1 MLFKDI
7 KPNYNVFIFDKQEVK
22 LSEGRVTNISFP
34 YIRDTRNQN
43 PTGLSNPYHINQMNN
58 ERVLDITID
67 IEGRSATYSIPENLS
82 VAIANNLVI
91 STDLEGITK
100 EVQAMNN
107 TSDQF
112 LKTVDQQ
119 KEVHQNIFDRTNAIL
134 ADIDPASKEK
144 QAIDKRFISIESSM
158 SGLRDEVK
166 GISRSI
172 REFLDEFKTP
182 TKRS

>member
-1 MLFKDI
+1 MIFKDI
-7 KPNYNVFIFDKQEVK
+7 KPNYNVFIFNKQEIT

-34 YIRDTRNQN
+34 YIRDTHNQN
-43 PTGLSNPYHINQMNN
+43 TPISANPYQINPMNS

-67 IEGRSATYSIPENLS
+67 IGGRSATYSIPENLS

-91 STDLEGITK
+91 STDLDGITK

-119 KEVHQNIFDRTNAIL
+119 KEAHQKIFDRTNTIL
-134 ADIDPASKEK
+134 AEIDPASKEK
-144 QAIDKRFISIESSM
+144 QAIDKRFVSIESSM
-158 SGLRDEVK
+158 SGLREEVK
-166 GISRSI
+166 GISQSI

-182 TKRS
+182 TKKS